1 MFCIEFNFVGMIISN
16 PTSDQ
21 IHTHTVNTIRP
32 ERNEMLEQEL
42 SDMKQLMYVV
52 APQHYIDDEYSNSL
66 QYTNPTEMQYE
77 CFSNELH
84 DISSQVSLGLSY
96 F

>member
-1 MFCIEFNFVGMIISN
+1 
-16 PTSDQ
+16 
-21 IHTHTVNTIRP
+21 
-32 ERNEMLEQEL
+32 MLEQEL